1 MSAQKKQTAVEYA
14 IDRLHKMGIIEHIDD
29 ALVEQIRNEAL
40 AMEREQIEEAYLAYR
55 HNRTSKDAEDYYTE
69 TYGK

>member
-1 MSAQKKQTAVEYA
+1 MSAEKKQTAVEWLLA
-14 IDRLHKMGIIEHIDD
+14 KIEEKNGREFSSYYTEF
-29 ALVEQIRNEAL
+29 VEQAL